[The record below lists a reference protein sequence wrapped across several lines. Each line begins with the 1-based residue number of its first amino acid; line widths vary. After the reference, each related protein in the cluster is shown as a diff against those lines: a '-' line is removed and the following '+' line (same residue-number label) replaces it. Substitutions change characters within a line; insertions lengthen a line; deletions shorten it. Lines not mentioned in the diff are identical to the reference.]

1 MHYEE
6 VEAEA
11 AGRDL
16 RRSLYVVADVKKGE
30 TLTPENVRSI
40 RPGHGM
46 APKHLYD
53 VLANPRRA
61 IPQARR
67 TAGLGVD
74 RQMTADLFDLS
85 GKIALVTGGSRGLG
99 LQMVRAFAEHG
110 ADVIIASRKLDA
122 CEEAAA
128 EVRAIGRRALAVSA
142 HVGRWDEI
150 DRLIEVAYAEFGR
163 IDILV
168 NNAGMSPRQP
178 SHEVTEALFDS
189 VMNLNFKGPFRL
201 ASQVAKRMADGDGGV
216 IINISSS
223 GALVPLP
230 AVVPY
235 SGAKAALNAMTVSF
249 AHEYGPKVRVN
260 TISAG
265 PFLTDIAKAWPEEAR
280 EAVQQRARPPRPSRG
295 GGHHRPLS
303 GQPGLIL
310 HHRRHRPRRR
320 RAAVCFPIRAPAS
333 SILNADVRFSS
344 FQRSPRR
351 ANPGAAAANPG
362 STRDWRASRRRASP
376 I

>member
-1 MHYEE
+1 M
-6 VEAEA
+6 
-11 AGRDL
+11 
-16 RRSLYVVADVKKGE
+16 S
-30 TLTPENVRSI
+30 T
-40 RPGHGM
+40 
-46 APKHLYD
+46 
-53 VLANPRRA
+53 
-61 IPQARR
+61 
-67 TAGLGVD
+67 
-74 RQMTADLFDLS
+74 DLFDLS
-85 GKIALVTGGSRGLG
+85 GKVALVTGGSRGLG

-110 ADVIIASRKLDA
+110 ADVIVVSRKLEA
-122 CEEAAA
+122 CEAAA
-128 EVRAIGRRALAVSA
+128 EEVRSLGRRALAISA

-150 DRLIEVAYAEFGR
+150 DKLIEAAYAEFGR

-223 GALVPLP
+223 GALTPLP

-280 EAVQQRARPPRPSRG
+280 QRSNNALGRPGRPEEVVTTALYLAS
-295 GGHHRPLS
+295 
-303 GQPGLIL
+303 
-310 HHRRHRPRRR
+310 
-320 RAAVCFPIRAPAS
+320 PAS
-333 SILNADVRFSS
+333 SFTTGAIVRVDGG
-344 FQRSPRR
+344 Q
-351 ANPGAAAANPG
+351 
-362 STRDWRASRRRASP
+362 
-376 I
+376 

>member
-1 MHYEE
+1 M
-6 VEAEA
+6 
-11 AGRDL
+11 
-16 RRSLYVVADVKKGE
+16 S
-30 TLTPENVRSI
+30 T
-40 RPGHGM
+40 
-46 APKHLYD
+46 
-53 VLANPRRA
+53 
-61 IPQARR
+61 
-67 TAGLGVD
+67 
-74 RQMTADLFDLS
+74 DLFDLT

-122 CEEAAA
+122 CEDAAA
-128 EVRAIGRRALAVSA
+128 EVRALGRRALAISA
-142 HVGRWDEI
+142 HVGKWDEI
-150 DRLIEVAYAEFGR
+150 DKLIEVAYAEFGR

-201 ASQVAKRMADGDGGV
+201 ASQVAKRMVDGDGGV
-216 IINISSS
+216 IINISST

-280 EAVQQRARPPRPSRG
+280 QRSNNALGGPGRPEEVVTTALYLASPS
-295 GGHHRPLS
+295 
-303 GQPGLIL
+303 
-310 HHRRHRPRRR
+310 
-320 RAAVCFPIRAPAS
+320 
-333 SILNADVRFSS
+333 SS
-344 FQRSPRR
+344 FTT
-351 ANPGAAAANPG
+351 GAIVRVDG
-362 STRDWRASRRRASP
+362 GQ
-376 I
+376 